1 VKDNFRVLYNPPLD
15 SAMFVVGL
23 PGLADAGRIAAR
35 LLIDFGNARL
45 FAEYYSSRF
54 PDNLVIEDSGVCR
67 LPRYEF
73 YESCSCQPNI
83 VVLTGDATIAEEDPK
98 AHYEVFNQI
107 VNFALKVKSRCIVV
121 LDSIRP
127 IAEEKNVVYGAATK
141 RGLAHKLES
150 AGAKLFKKNQLLG
163 YSGMILGLSSL
174 RGIDGVGILSTTVSL
189 MPDRDAALNI
199 FKFLVKSFDV
209 KQVKA

>member
-1 VKDNFRVLYNPPLD
+1 MMNNFRVLYNPPLD

-35 LLIDFGNARL
+35 LLIDFVNAKL

-54 PDNLVIEDSGVCR
+54 HDNVVIEDSGVCR

-73 YESCSCQPNI
+73 HESCSCQPNI
-83 VVLTGDATIAEEDPK
+83 VVLSGDAAIAEEEPK

-107 VNFALKVKSRCIVV
+107 VNFALKLKSRCIVV
-121 LDSIRP
+121 LDGIRP
-127 IAEEKNVVYGAATK
+127 VAEEENAVYGAATK
-141 RGLAHKLES
+141 RVLARKLENG
-150 AGAKLFKKNQLLG
+150 GAKLFKKNQLQG
-163 YSGMILGLSSL
+163 YSGMVLGLSSL
-174 RGIDGVGILSTTVSL
+174 HGIDGLGIFSATTAL

-199 FKFLVKSFDV
+199 FKFLVKTFEV
-209 KQVKA
+209 KQLKA

>member
-1 VKDNFRVLYNPPLD
+1 
-15 SAMFVVGL
+15 MFVVGL

>member
-1 VKDNFRVLYNPPLD
+1 
-15 SAMFVVGL
+15 MFVVGL

-35 LLIDFGNARL
+35 LLIDFVNARL

-54 PDNLVIEDSGVCR
+54 PDNVVIEDSGVCR
-67 LPRYEF
+67 LPRYEL
-73 YESCSCQPNI
+73 YESCLCQPNM
-83 VVLTGDATIAEEDPK
+83 VVLSGDAAIAEEEPK

-107 VNFALKVKSRCIVV
+107 VNFALKLKSRCIVV
-121 LDSIRP
+121 LDGLRP
-127 IAEEKNVVYGAATK
+127 IAEEKNAVYGVATK
-141 RGLAHKLES
+141 RALAHKLES
-150 AGAKLFKKNQLLG
+150 GGAKLFRKSQLPG

-174 RGIDGVGILSTTVSL
+174 HGVDGLGIFSTTAAL

-199 FKFLVKSFDV
+199 FKFLVKTLEV

>member
-1 VKDNFRVLYNPPLD
+1 MNDNFRVLYNPPLE

-23 PGLADAGRIAAR
+23 PGLADAGRIAAQ
-35 LLIDFGNARL
+35 LLTDFVNARL
-45 FAEYYSSRF
+45 FAEYHSSCF
-54 PDNLVIEDSGVCR
+54 PDNVVIEDSGICR

-98 AHYEVFNQI
+98 AHYEVFNQT
-107 VNFALKVKSRCIVV
+107 VDLALKLKSRCIVV
-121 LDSIRP
+121 LDGIRP
-127 IAEEKNVVYGAATK
+127 IAEEKNVVYGAANK
-141 RGLAHKLES
+141 RSLAHKLES
-150 AGAKLFKKNQLLG
+150 AGAKLFKKNQLPG

-174 RGIDGVGILSTTVSL
+174 RGIDGVGILCTTVSL

-199 FKFLVKSFDV
+199 FKFLIKTFDV

>member
-1 VKDNFRVLYNPPLD
+1 LKDNFRVLYSPPLD

-35 LLIDFGNARL
+35 LLIDFVNAKL
-45 FAEYYSSRF
+45 FAEYYSNRF
-54 PDNLVIEDSGVCR
+54 PDNVVIEDSGICR
-67 LPRYEF
+67 LPGYEF

-83 VVLTGDATIAEEDPK
+83 VVLTGDATIADEEPK

-107 VNFALKVKSRCIVV
+107 VNFALKLKSRSIVV
-121 LDSIRP
+121 LDGIRP
-127 IAEEKNVVYGAATK
+127 MAEEKNVVYGAATK

-150 AGAKLFKKNQLLG
+150 AGAKLFKKNQLPG
-163 YSGMILGLSSL
+163 FSGMILGLSSL
-174 RGIDGVGILSTTVSL
+174 HSVHGLGVFSTTTAL

-199 FKFLVKSFDV
+199 FKFLVKSLDV